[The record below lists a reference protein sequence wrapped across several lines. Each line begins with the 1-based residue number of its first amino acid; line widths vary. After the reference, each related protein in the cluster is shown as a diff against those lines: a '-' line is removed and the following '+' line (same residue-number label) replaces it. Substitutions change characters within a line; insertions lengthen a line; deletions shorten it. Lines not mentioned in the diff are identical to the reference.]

1 MSQELPGLLAEQ
13 ENICGLILKA
23 QANFKKTPKARLTRG
38 YIKTRKE
45 SIEQYF
51 SQFVENNRA
60 LIKISTPSDKA
71 KYEYF
76 KDDLYS
82 ACEEMFLDL
91 KAEMTDMLESSTT
104 GGTSTSSTN
113 PTPSTSRDDVKL
125 PKIDIAKFT
134 GNYQDW
140 TSFYDMFTSLIHN
153 KENLSSVQK
162 MHYLKS
168 YLSGEPAQLLDHL
181 AVTETNYELAW
192 LTLQNRYNN
201 KRVIVNSILSKLMNQ
216 KKIHTGTAKAIREI
230 LDTTMECL
238 NKLKVQNINTSS
250 CDTLII
256 HIIVEK
262 LETET
267 HKEWEEEASNLNL
280 TELPTMVMF
289 NKFLE
294 KRFRVLEMMQPS
306 QTTNMNMKSTYR
318 STQREPNVTVVSK
331 SFHVSPAIKCGFCKL
346 NHHLNQ
352 CKEFQELTLEKKTE
366 FIQNQQLCFNCLI
379 HGHAVRFCKSKFSC
393 QKCGRRHH
401 TLLHNNTY
409 QSKEKEHKEETK
421 QEREPK
427 DFKRER
433 ETKLEPKQDMKN
445 KREIV
450 AHLTTG
456 SMTGLLSTAQIN
468 VTNHQGREFV
478 LRALLDPCSQESFL
492 NESAAQTMG
501 LKRKRVN
508 GNVSGLDQ
516 MSTPIRF
523 AADIEISSR
532 HNPEKK
538 MSLTTYIVKRV
549 TNIMPS
555 EKLTIDNWVH
565 LKDLQLADP
574 TYHQPSSIDI
584 LLGVEVYNEM
594 IQPGLIKGVPGS
606 PIALQTHLGWIISG
620 KVTVGTEQEREEK
633 PFISMHLNVELNHML
648 KRFWELETIDE
659 EKHKL
664 TAEEI
669 KVEEIYEKTTT
680 RDEDGRYIVD
690 LPMRHDPPVLPSN
703 SREIA
708 LKRWKSTENRLKS
721 KPHLLEEYNK
731 VLEEYITLNHM
742 KKIENKDEDNGVWL
756 AQFAV
761 IKWKPFV
768 KNRVL
773 EITEIL
779 DANHWFYV
787 NTKQNPADPASRGVM
802 PSKLM
807 STEIWWNGPEMLKE
821 KEIRLEKG
829 TPLDTAIEKRKN
841 IVTMVVTNEN
851 EEQLTLLK
859 KFSSLEK
866 LTRVIAYCRRWL
878 KIIDREKSNLPS
890 YLTYEE
896 RNDALTI
903 CIRMSQEVE
912 FSEEI
917 EDLKGN
923 RNLKPKSNLLAL
935 SPFLDDKNVLR
946 VGGRLKHA
954 DMEFIRKHPIIIS
967 KNNVLLPLILRE
979 AHAKTLH
986 GPPQMMITYLR
997 GKYWL
1002 INAASRVKRFVRECV
1017 TCIRQNAKNREQKMG
1032 DLPDSRVK
1040 PCRPFLVTGTDF
1052 AGPIHV
1058 RMSKG
1063 RGAKS
1068 YKAYIC
1074 LFVCMCTKALHIEVV
1089 SDMTTQAFLAAFKRF
1104 VSRRGHVAEMWSDHG
1119 TSFIGTEKELLE
1131 MWSQG
1136 KSSVPDEFISMLD
1149 REGTK

>member
-1 MSQELPGLLAEQ
+1 MSQELPGLIAEQ
-13 ENICGLILKA
+13 ENICDLIVKA
-23 QANFKKTPKARLTRG
+23 QVNFKKTPKARLTRG

-45 SIEQYF
+45 SIENYF
-51 SQFVENNRA
+51 SQFVANNRA

-76 KDDLYS
+76 KDDVYS
-82 ACEEMFLDL
+82 ACEEMFIDL
-91 KAEMTDMLESSTT
+91 KAEMTDMLEGSTPC
-104 GGTSTSSTN
+104 TSSTN
-113 PTPSTSRDDVKL
+113 PTPSTSSDDVKL

-153 KENLSSVQK
+153 KQNLSSVQK

-216 KKIHTGTAKAIREI
+216 KKIHAGTAKAIREI

-238 NKLKVQNINTSS
+238 NKLQVQNINTSS
-250 CDTLII
+250 WDTLII

-262 LETET
+262 LDNET

-289 NKFLE
+289 KKFLE

-318 STQREPNVTVVSK
+318 NIQREPNFTVESK
-331 SFHVSPAIKCGFCKL
+331 SFHVSPAIKCGFCKQ
-346 NHHLNQ
+346 NHYLNQ

-366 FIQNQQLCFNCLI
+366 FIQNHQVCFNCLI
-379 HGHAVRFCKSKFSC
+379 HGHAVRFCKSKYSC

-401 TLLHNNTY
+401 TMLHNNTY
-409 QSKEKEHKEETK
+409 QPKEKEHREEETN
-421 QEREPK
+421 QERENK
-427 DFKRER
+427 EFKRER
-433 ETKLEPKQDMKN
+433 DSKQEPKQDMKN

-501 LKRKRVN
+501 LKRKRAN

-532 HNPEKK
+532 LNPEKK
-538 MSLTTYIVKRV
+538 MSITTYIVKRV

-565 LKDLQLADP
+565 LRDLQLADP

-594 IQPGLIKGVPGS
+594 IQPGLIKGIPGS

-620 KVTVGTEQEREEK
+620 KVTVGTEREREEK

-648 KRFWELETIDE
+648 KRFWELETIEE

-664 TAEEI
+664 TAEES

-690 LPMRHDPPVLPSN
+690 LPMRHEPPVLPSN

-708 LKRWKSTENRLKS
+708 LKRWKSTEHRLKS
-721 KPHLLEEYNK
+721 NPHLLEEYNK
-731 VLEEYITLNHM
+731 VLEEYMTLNHM
-742 KKIENKDEDNGVWL
+742 KKIENKDEENGVWL
-756 AQFAV
+756 PQLAV
-761 IKWKPFV
+761 IKME
-768 KNRVL
+768 R
-773 EITEIL
+773 ET
-779 DANHWFYV
+779 
-787 NTKQNPADPASRGVM
+787 
-802 PSKLM
+802 SKLRIVYDA
-807 STEIWWNGPEMLKE
+807 SCKGSNGVSLNDELLIGPPLLEDLRAILIRWRTYKIAFVADVEKMYRQIRVKDEHTNYQRIVWRPDPKGPIEDFKLLTVTFGTSCAPYLAIKTLRQTAKDEGSDYPKAQKMILRDFYMDDLLSGTDEE
-821 KEIRLEKG
+821 KEAIEIQKQVTKILSSGGFPLKKWCSNSEEFMTALDKQEKREETQTVEIKRKESVKTLGITWEVKKDKLLIPNHIKNIDDTLMTKRSVLSEIASIFDPMGWIAPSVILAKIFMQVLWKKGISWDEELPAELKKEWLQYKRELPALKDVSLDRWMHTTSKSTLELHGYADASVLAYAAVIYSRVIDEEGEIRVSLVTAKTKVSPIRKVSLPRLE
-829 TPLDTAIEKRKN
+829 LLAA
-841 IVTMVVTNEN
+841 
-851 EEQLTLLK
+851 TLL
-859 KFSSLEK
+859 SK
-866 LTRVIAYCRRWL
+866 LLKQVADTLDVHLDNVYAYS
-878 KIIDREKSNLPS
+878 D
-890 YLTYEE
+890 
-896 RNDALTI
+896 
-903 CIRMSQEVE
+903 SQVT
-912 FSEEI
+912 
-917 EDLKGN
+917 
-923 RNLKPKSNLLAL
+923 LA
-935 SPFLDDKNVLR
+935 
-946 VGGRLKHA
+946 
-954 DMEFIRKHPIIIS
+954 
-967 KNNVLLPLILRE
+967 
-979 AHAKTLH
+979 
-986 GPPQMMITYLR
+986 
-997 GKYWL
+997 
-1002 INAASRVKRFVRECV
+1002 
-1017 TCIRQNAKNREQKMG
+1017 
-1032 DLPDSRVK
+1032 
-1040 PCRPFLVTGTDF
+1040 
-1052 AGPIHV
+1052 
-1058 RMSKG
+1058 
-1063 RGAKS
+1063 
-1068 YKAYIC
+1068 
-1074 LFVCMCTKALHIEVV
+1074 
-1089 SDMTTQAFLAAFKRF
+1089 
-1104 VSRRGHVAEMWSDHG
+1104 
-1119 TSFIGTEKELLE
+1119 
-1131 MWSQG
+1131 
-1136 KSSVPDEFISMLD
+1136 
-1149 REGTK
+1149 